1 MSMGNV
7 RGGQIS
13 AGDKK
18 KIADLRNQQRKN
30 LIYRDGKKLTQPELD
45 QRKANIERQIAN
57 IQTRGGSE
65 AYSVRPRFFGTPQ
78 KDVRTPSV
86 TDTNINDLIVSN
98 LGQQGG
104 LPTPRVPRTG
114 YEPSPRRSS
123 VPSVSDTNIN
133 ELIVRNLG
141 QQGGLPTP
149 TVSRQPVRSFP
160 YAINPKAAPSRIP
173 SIYAQDYSNLDPL
186 RSITG
191 PVKSNISILPDNYK
205 KLYQGNR
212 SQSLMDILERD
223 TGGFPSSLPRP
234 TVEPVT
240 DTNIN
245 DILVSNLGQQG
256 GLPPMTTDGRSFSRP
271 YSTKRGISLG
281 TVGGFGRG
289 LFDELASSGAGYF
302 PQPQP
307 DVQLTIGGLPV
318 NPGTFGDKNALD
330 RLKLNYAIN
339 SYMNRP
345 LVSEK
350 EETRLPN
357 VNITSSPYMTLS
369 PSLENLSVRPRG
381 VGYDIYGNP
390 RTYTGQELE
399 PMYRTTIRGLLGDRQ
414 YTLY

>member
-1 MSMGNV
+1 MALSS
-7 RGGQIS
+7 R
-13 AGDKK
+13 DKQ
-18 KIADLRNQQRKN
+18 KIADLRKRQRSS
-30 LIYRDGKKLTQPELD
+30 LVFRGGKKLSESEMTQ
-45 QRKANIERQIAN
+45 RRAGIERDI
-57 IQTRGGSE
+57 RGIESRAGVAPRPSPRRS
-65 AYSVRPRFFGTPQ
+65 SV
-78 KDVRTPSV
+78 PSV
-86 TDTNINDLIVSN
+86 SDTNINDLIVSN

-104 LPTPRVPRTG
+104 LPTPRAPRVTG

-123 VPSVSDTNIN
+123 IPSVSDTNIN

-141 QQGGLPTP
+141 QQGGLPTTQP
-149 TVSRQPVRSFP
+149 TRSFP

-173 SIYAQDYSNLDPL
+173 SIYSQYYSPQDPL

-191 PVKSNISILPDNYK
+191 PIKSNINILPDNIK
-205 KLYQGNR
+205 
-212 SQSLMDILERD
+212 SQYMTNKSESLMDMLERD
-223 TGGFPSSLPRP
+223 TGGFPSALPRP

-271 YSTKRGISLG
+271 YGTQRGISLG

-289 LFDELASSGAGYF
+289 LFDALASSGGGYF

-307 DVQLTIGGLPV
+307 DVQLTIGDLPV
-318 NPGTFGDKNALD
+318 NPNMLGIDKNAIN
-330 RLKLNYAIN
+330 RMFLNTAIN
-339 SYMNRP
+339 SYMGRP
-345 LVSEK
+345 FVGK
-350 EETRLPN
+350 KGETRLPN
-357 VNITSSPYMTLS
+357 VNVTSSPYMTLS
-369 PSLENLSVRPRG
+369 PSLENFSVRPRG
-381 VGYDIYGNP
+381 VGTDIYGNP